1 MNKRIG
7 IFGGSFNPIHVG
19 HAIIASAIMRQQL
32 VDQLWFMV
40 TPENP
45 FKTGQELAPEAH
57 RLRMTELV
65 SRRIEGASTSAF
77 EMQLPRPSY
86 TIDTLNALSEKF
98 PGDDFYLIIGAD
110 NWAQWHNWKSPDEI
124 VNKYHVL
131 IYPRLGFD
139 VDIPQSLSERVKL
152 IDAPI
157 IEISS
162 THIRQLLAAG
172 QPATFLLPDSVH
184 SYVTTHNLYSTRRN
198 ILSPSH

>member
-1 MNKRIG
+1 MTKRVG

-19 HAIIASAIMRQQL
+19 HAIIASAIMRRQL

-45 FKTGQELAPEAH
+45 FKSGQNLASEVH

-86 TIDTLNALSEKF
+86 TIDTLHALSEKF
-98 PGDDFYLIIGAD
+98 PDIDFYLIIGAD
-110 NWAQWHNWKSPDEI
+110 NWAQWNNWKSPQEI
-124 VNKYHVL
+124 VSNYHVL
-131 IYPRLGFD
+131 IYPRLGFE
-139 VDIPQSLSERVKL
+139 VNIPPAVQHQVQL

-157 IEISS
+157 IEVSS
-162 THIRQLLAAG
+162 THIRQLLTAG
-172 QPATFLLPDSVH
+172 QPATFLLPDPVAT
-184 SYVTTHNLYSTRRN
+184 YITTHKLYSTHD
-198 ILSPSH
+198 ITIEP